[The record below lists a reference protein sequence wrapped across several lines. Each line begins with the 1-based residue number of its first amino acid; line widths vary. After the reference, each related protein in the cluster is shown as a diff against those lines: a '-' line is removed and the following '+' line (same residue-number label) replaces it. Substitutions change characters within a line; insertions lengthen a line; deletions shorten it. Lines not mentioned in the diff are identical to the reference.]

1 MHAVVTAVRNSSNA
15 LIESPTGTGKSLAL
29 LCSSLAVR
37 KHIEEHTQ
45 LPPSS
50 TAPSPPSPPPS
61 RPPPP
66 PPPPPPVQP
75 PSKASCAECD
85 DDDDDFAPP
94 KQFRDT
100 SWQKRI
106 RHRTPSSRQE
116 QPHNSFMFD
125 RIHPV
130 PVDSPLDPADQV
142 EIPSQTQ
149 TNQQKV
155 PRIFYAT
162 RTHSQVTQLIA
173 ELRKTK
179 YNPKISILAS
189 RNEYCINSSIR
200 NAPNRDENC
209 KLLVKAKVGGCP
221 FHFMTQSLAESQELE
236 EHPWDIE
243 ELVQLGKRHS
253 ACPYYASHLLYQQ
266 AQLIL
271 CPYSFLIDPIC
282 RKARGINVSDD
293 IVILDEAHNIESYA
307 RESASFEVDIAD
319 LSRAAQEIDNMLML
333 NDDSALTLAYAKVK
347 ALLYNFITMAE
358 NIVSAREFQAKA
370 GVENAVF
377 EREDIIVKLQA
388 AEIKSDEIP
397 KWRQAYEFIINYGDG
412 DESKRANALY
422 NPDDAKLLNS
432 GEQKPSSA
440 SVLRHSQT
448 RPLGGNRQNTGYG
461 YGCDP
466 NNRDA
471 NRADDDDYGRP
482 KKFPRKRY
490 NGRSKRGDEPRAWV
504 SKGLSIVNE
513 MLTTLEYFFEHTND
527 FALVIDRR
535 TANFV
540 TAIKASLCCLNAA
553 ICFREISSKA
563 RSVIVASG
571 TMTPISSFAGE
582 LGTTFSIS
590 KTLPHVVRVQNQLF
604 VGVVGEGPG
613 KVLFDATFRGSSSF
627 AFQDALGN
635 ALVDYCKVIPGG
647 VLVFFPSYRMMEQLQ
662 ARWKAS
668 GVWEELARNK
678 GAVLTEPNQRGED
691 FDNVVNVYQ
700 TASYSETGALLLA
713 VCRGKLSEGIDFR
726 DASSRAVVLIGI
738 PFPYIGDVVVNRK
751 KAWNDR
757 TRAEKKRSELQ
768 SGNAWYEMQAYRA
781 LNQAL
786 GRTLR
791 HRYDYGA
798 ILLVDCRFRS
808 KRVSSQLPGWTQQAL
823 KRTNDSH
830 ESIIEGLK
838 QFYST
843 VQKKIMDLA
852 DEDQRRRRLPEN

>member
-1 MHAVVTAVRNSSNA
+1 
-15 LIESPTGTGKSLAL
+15 
-29 LCSSLAVR
+29 
-37 KHIEEHTQ
+37 
-45 LPPSS
+45 
-50 TAPSPPSPPPS
+50 
-61 RPPPP
+61 
-66 PPPPPPVQP
+66 
-75 PSKASCAECD
+75 
-85 DDDDDFAPP
+85 
-94 KQFRDT
+94 
-100 SWQKRI
+100 
-106 RHRTPSSRQE
+106 
-116 QPHNSFMFD
+116 MFD
-125 RIHPV
+125 KILPV
-130 PVDSPLDPADQV
+130 PLDSPLDPTDQTQLASQ
-142 EIPSQTQ
+142 SQTP
-149 TNQQKV
+149 QQKV

-189 RNEYCINSSIR
+189 RNEYCINLSIR
-200 NAPNRDENC
+200 DAPNRDENC
-209 KLLVKAKVGGCP
+209 KLLVKAQNGCS
-221 FHFMTQSLAESQELE
+221 FHHNAQSLADSKELE

-253 ACPYYASHLLYQQ
+253 ACPYYASHLLYQE

-282 RKARGINVSDD
+282 RKARGINVSGD

-307 RESASFEVDIAD
+307 RESASFEVNVAV

-333 NDDSALTLAYAKVK
+333 NANSELTLAYAKVK
-347 ALLYNFITMAE
+347 ALLYNFMTMAE
-358 NIVSAREFQAKA
+358 NIVSADELQSKA

-377 EREDIIVKLQA
+377 ERDDIVAKLEAVDVNSTEISNWRKAYDFIV
-388 AEIKSDEIP
+388 
-397 KWRQAYEFIINYGDG
+397 NYGD
-412 DESKRANALY
+412 DNESKRALH
-422 NPDDAKLLNS
+422 NPDDAELLNP
-432 GEQKPSSA
+432 GKRKPSPA
-440 SVLRHSQT
+440 SVLLHSQT
-448 RPLGGNRQNTGYG
+448 PPLEGSRQKAGYG
-461 YGCDP
+461 YGYAP
-466 NNRDA
+466 SNRDG
-471 NRADDDDYGRP
+471 NLSDEDEHIRP
-482 KKFPRKRY
+482 KKLPRRRY
-490 NGRSKRGDEPRAWV
+490 NGRSQRGDEPRAWV
-504 SKGLSIVNE
+504 SKGLSIINE
-513 MLTTLEYFFEHTND
+513 MLTTLEYFFEHRDD

-540 TAIKASLCCLNAA
+540 TAVNISLCCLNAA

-647 VLVFFPSYRMMEQLQ
+647 VLVFFPSYRMMQQLQ

-668 GVWEELARNK
+668 GVWEELAGSK
-678 GAVLTEPNQRGED
+678 GAVLTEPNHRGED

-700 TASYSETGALLLA
+700 SASYSECGALLLA
-713 VCRGKLSEGIDFR
+713 VCRGKLSEGIDFK

-768 SGNAWYEMQAYRA
+768 SGNAWYEMQAFRA

-808 KRVSSQLPGWTQQAL
+808 KRVSSKLPEWTQQAL

-830 ESIIEGLK
+830 ECIVEGLK

-843 VQKKIMDLA
+843 VQQKIMDLA
-852 DEDQRRRRLPEN
+852 DEDQRRRQLRAH